1 MTDSP
6 LIGPGVGSAA
16 EAVTAS
22 VLGAELPQ
30 ELLAVTD
37 TVPPLEPAVATMLLV
52 VDEPVQPN
60 GNVHVYEVAPLIG
73 VT

>member
-37 TVPPLEPAVATMLLV
+37 TVPPLAPIVAIIVLV
-52 VDEPVQPN
+52 VDVPVQPF
-60 GNVHVYEVAPLIG
+60 GRVHV
-73 VT
+73 

>member
-1 MTDSP
+1 MLPTV
-6 LIGPGVGSAA
+6 PGA
-16 EAVTAS
+16 EPIVTAS
-22 VLGAELPQ
+22 VCRDELPQ
-30 ELLAVTD
+30 LLLAFTVTM
-37 TVPPLEPAVATMLLV
+37 PPFEPAVATMLLV